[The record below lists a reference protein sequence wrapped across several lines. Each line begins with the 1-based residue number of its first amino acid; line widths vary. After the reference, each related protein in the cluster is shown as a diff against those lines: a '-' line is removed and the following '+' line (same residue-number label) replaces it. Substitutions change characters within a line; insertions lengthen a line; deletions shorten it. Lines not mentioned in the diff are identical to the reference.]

1 MQEDRYNRLI
11 SAQKIILRKL
21 EAWKS
26 MQTDFNFGG
35 EWYSLCEFQIYR
47 LDIALEVIRYILEM
61 G

>member
-1 MQEDRYNRLI
+1 MQEERYNRLI

-26 MQTDFNFGG
+26 MQTDHDFGSK
-35 EWYSLCEFQIYR
+35 WYDLCEFQIYR
-47 LDIALEVIRYILEM
+47 LDIALEVIRYILEK